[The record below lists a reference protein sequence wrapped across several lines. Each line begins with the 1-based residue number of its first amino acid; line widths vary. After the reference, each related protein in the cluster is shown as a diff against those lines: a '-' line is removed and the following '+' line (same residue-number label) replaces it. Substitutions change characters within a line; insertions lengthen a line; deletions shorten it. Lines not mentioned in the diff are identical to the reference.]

1 MGPDALPPH
10 VAAPGIAPAWAA
22 EGGVLCIPGR
32 GQLDDLAA
40 TMAAQVLRQHGF
52 GALVEPNASLG
63 ASAAQARSP
72 GAARLCCLSVLEQG
86 STPSSIRYFLRRI
99 RRTMPD
105 ATVIVGLWHTE
116 GGSPMLAALRSE
128 GPGETIVTSLGE
140 AVALC
145 LALAAR
151 SDPAERQQVAE

>member
-1 MGPDALPPH
+1 M
-10 VAAPGIAPAWAA
+10 
-22 EGGVLCIPGR
+22 
-32 GQLDDLAA
+32 
-40 TMAAQVLRQHGF
+40 
-52 GALVEPNASLG
+52 
-63 ASAAQARSP
+63 
-72 GAARLCCLSVLEQG
+72 LEEG

-105 ATVIVGLWHTE
+105 ATVIVGLWHAA
-116 GGSPMLAALRSE
+116 GGSPMLAALRAE

-151 SDPAERQQVAE
+151 PGAAPGAMRHQEAGQVAE